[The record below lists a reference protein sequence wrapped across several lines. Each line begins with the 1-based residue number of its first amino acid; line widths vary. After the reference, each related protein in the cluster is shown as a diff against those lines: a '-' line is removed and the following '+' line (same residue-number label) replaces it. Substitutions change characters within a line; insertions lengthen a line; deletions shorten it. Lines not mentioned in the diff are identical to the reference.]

1 MVALN
6 IISKRGYR
14 IEAACE
20 AVPIS
25 SSVTYV
31 VQGGP
36 SLVRINCPMEIF
48 NCTNHKM
55 TIEKDS
61 LLGITEKLSTE
72 NEVEE
77 LNVT

>member
-1 MVALN
+1 
-6 IISKRGYR
+6 
-14 IEAACE
+14 
-20 AVPIS
+20 
-25 SSVTYV
+25 
-31 VQGGP
+31 
-36 SLVRINCPMEIF
+36 MEIF
-48 NCTNHKM
+48 NCTNHQM

>member
-36 SLVRINCPMEIF
+36 SLVRIN
-48 NCTNHKM
+48 
-55 TIEKDS
+55 
-61 LLGITEKLSTE
+61 
-72 NEVEE
+72 
-77 LNVT
+77 